1 MNIPKFTSVQAFGL
15 VLLRILIGWHFLYE
29 GVIKAYN
36 PSWTSRGYLLSA
48 SILKPFFAW
57 LASDSLVS
65 VIDYLNIF
73 ALIAVGISLLV
84 GIKVKWGCI
93 GGVLLLLL
101 YYVAHP
107 PFPGLPQGPSEGSY
121 WIVNKNLIEM
131 AALFVIYQFPL
142 TSVFGLENLFTRKK
156 AVTSD
161 VAKSKVG
168 TVKTVTSKEVT
179 PIN

>member
-1 MNIPKFTSVQAFGL
+1 MNIPNFTRVQAYGL

-57 LASDSLVS
+57 LASDSFIT

-73 ALIAVGISLLV
+73 GLIAVGISLIV
-84 GIKVKWGCI
+84 GLKVKWGCI
-93 GGVLLLLL
+93 AGVLLLML
-101 YYVAHP
+101 YYLAHP

-131 AALFVIYQFPL
+131 AALFVIFQFPL
-142 TSVFGLENLFTRKK
+142 TSVFGLESLFTRNKT
-156 AVTSD
+156 VTSD
-161 VAKSKVG
+161 AGKSKVG
-168 TVKTVTSKEVT
+168 TVKTTTSKGVHQ
-179 PIN
+179 

>member
-1 MNIPKFTSVQAFGL
+1 MNIPKFTRVQAYGL

-57 LASDSLVS
+57 LASDSVVS
-65 VIDYLNIF
+65 VIDYLNIY
-73 ALIAVGISLLV
+73 ALIAVGISLIV
-84 GIKVKWGCI
+84 GIKVKWGCV

-131 AALFVIYQFPL
+131 AALFVIYLFPL
-142 TSVFGLENLFTRKK
+142 TSAFGLGSLFTRNK
-156 AVTSD
+156 ALTSD
-161 VAKSKVG
+161 AATSKVG
-168 TVKTVTSKEVT
+168 TVKTVTPKEVT

>member
-1 MNIPKFTSVQAFGL
+1 MNGSTITKVQAFML
-15 VLLRILIGWHFLYE
+15 VLLRVFIGWHFLYE

-48 SILKPFFAW
+48 SILKPFFNW

-65 VIDYLNIF
+65 VIDNLNIF
-73 ALIAVGISLLV
+73 GLIAVGISLLM

-101 YYVAHP
+101 YYLAHP
-107 PFPGLPQGPSEGSY
+107 PFPSLPQGPSEGSY

-142 TSVFGLENLFTRKK
+142 TSVFGLENLFRRNK
-156 AVTSD
+156 AVSSKAATSKI
-161 VAKSKVG
+161 A
-168 TVKTVTSKEVT
+168 TVKTSTSKGVT
-179 PIN
+179 PLN

>member
-1 MNIPKFTSVQAFGL
+1 MNALKLTKVQANTL

-48 SILKPFFAW
+48 SILKPFFNW
-57 LASDSLVS
+57 LSGDSLIS
-65 VIDYLNIF
+65 TIDTLNIVG
-73 ALIAVGISLLV
+73 LIAVGISLLV

-93 GGVLLLLL
+93 GGILLLML
-101 YYVAHP
+101 YYLAHP
-107 PFPGLPQGPSEGSY
+107 PFPNLPQGPSEGSY

-142 TSVFGLENLFTRKK
+142 TSVFGLEKLFTRNK
-156 AVTSD
+156 VITS
-161 VAKSKVG
+161 
-168 TVKTVTSKEVT
+168 
-179 PIN
+179 IN

>member
-1 MNIPKFTSVQAFGL
+1 MNVPKFTRVQAYGL
-15 VLLRILIGWHFLYE
+15 VLLRVLIGWHFLYE

-57 LASDSLVS
+57 LASDSLLS

-73 ALIAVGISLLV
+73 GLIAVGISLLV
-84 GIKVKWGCI
+84 GIKIRWGCI

-101 YYVAHP
+101 YYLAHP
-107 PFPGLPQGPSEGSY
+107 PFPSLPQGPSEGSY

-142 TSVFGLENLFTRKK
+142 TSVFGFESLFTRNK
-156 AVTSD
+156 AVTSN
-161 VAKSKVG
+161 ATKSKVG
-168 TVKTVTSKEVT
+168 TVKTATSKDVT

>member
-1 MNIPKFTSVQAFGL
+1 MNTSKLTRVQGFVL

-57 LASDSLVS
+57 LASDSLIS
-65 VIDYLNIF
+65 IIDNLNII
-73 ALIAVGISLLV
+73 ALIAVGISLLI

-101 YYVAHP
+101 YYFAHP
-107 PFPGLPQGPSEGSY
+107 PLPGLPQGPSEGSY

-131 AALFVIYQFPL
+131 AALFVVYQFPL
-142 TSVFGLENLFTRKK
+142 TSLFGLEKMFTKN
-156 AVTSD
+156 
-161 VAKSKVG
+161 KV
-168 TVKTVTSKEVT
+168 VTSKKVVT
-179 PIN
+179 SIN